1 MATKEDAEDDGNVHD
16 GNDGKASSKQAESKQ
31 VVPSAPVANAGDIE
45 GQEPQG
51 YKGISDSTI
60 GKRLEHEEKNKSNC
74 IRMIIVVILLAV
86 VIVPSAIVLG
96 SRQSKTEDASSIQ
109 SDSIN
114 TGNSTDGG
122 GGKPSIELTPSAAPT
137 SNMPTDSTPAP
148 TTARLGFFADLI
160 FKNNSAAIPK
170 AADDSPQWRALQWL
184 SQEDPALSDFT
195 YEEGKVYD
203 AGLLDRA
210 RTYAYQRYALATFY
224 FATNGET

>member
-1 MATKEDAEDDGNVHD
+1 MATKEDAEDHGHVHD

-31 VVPSAPVANAGDIE
+31 VVPSAPVADAGDIE

-96 SRQSKTEDASSIQ
+96 SRQSKKEDASSIQ

-114 TGNSTDGG
+114 TGNNTDGG

-170 AADDSPQWRALQWL
+170 VGNSPQWRALQWL